1 MALDATPSNLPAEA
15 ARPRSGGQGGIPLWV
30 SALGAALLAIGFRLG
45 QHAGAYARREPPPDA
60 MSRDG
65 MGRRAESALAVDDG
79 RGRHADAPWEIPLR
93 GWKDILLRVYEN
105 IGKNR
110 VVAFAAGVTFYSIL
124 ALFPAIAAL
133 VSLYGLFADPT
144 TIAGHLDSLKG
155 VLPGGAAQ
163 IIGDELN
170 RLAAQ
175 PHQSLGLTFAVG
187 LATALWS
194 ANAGLKSLF
203 DALNLVHNEPERR
216 GFIKLNLV
224 SLTFTAAAIGFVIV
238 ALGAMVVLP
247 IVLDY
252 LGIGGVADQLIRWLR
267 WPALL
272 VVVMLGL
279 SLLYRWGPSREAA
292 RWRWIT
298 WGSAIAAILWL
309 AGSALFTFYA
319 ANFGSYD
326 KTYGSLGAVIGLM
339 VWIWIS
345 IIVILLGAEVDAEME
360 HQTARDTTTGAPKPL
375 GARGAAMADTV
386 GAAQD

>member
-15 ARPRSGGQGGIPLWV
+15 ARPRRGGQGGIPLWV

-60 MSRDG
+60 MGHRTENTPAID
-65 MGRRAESALAVDDG
+65 EG
-79 RGRHADAPWEIPLR
+79 RGRQADAPWEIPLR
-93 GWKDILLRVYEN
+93 GWKDILLRVYDN

-124 ALFPAIAAL
+124 AIFPAIAAL
-133 VSLYGLFADPT
+133 VSLYGLFADPA
-144 TIAGHLDSLKG
+144 TIAGHLDSLQG

-194 ANAGLKSLF
+194 SNAGIKSLF
-203 DALNLVHNEPERR
+203 DALNLVHGEPERR
-216 GFIKLNLV
+216 SFIKLNAV
-224 SLTFTAAAIGFVIV
+224 SLTFTAAAIGFMLV

-252 LGIGGVADQLIRWLR
+252 LGVASVADQVIRWLR

-272 VVVMLGL
+272 LAVMLGL

-298 WGSAIAAILWL
+298 VGSAIAAVLWL
-309 AGSALFTFYA
+309 AVSGLFTWYA

-345 IIVILLGAEVDAEME
+345 TIVILLGAEIDAEME
-360 HQTARDTTTGAPKPL
+360 HQTVRDTTTGAPKPL
-375 GARGAAMADTV
+375 GARGATMADTV
-386 GAAQD
+386 GAARD

>member
-1 MALDATPSNLPAEA
+1 MALDATPSSIPAEA
-15 ARPRSGGQGGIPLWV
+15 PPRRTAGQGIPLWV
-30 SALGAALLAIGFRLG
+30 SALGAALLAVGFRLG
-45 QHAGAYARREPPPDA
+45 QHAGAHARSEAPPRDTAQRADPARRLDP
-60 MSRDG
+60 
-65 MGRRAESALAVDDG
+65 G

-93 GWKDILLRVYEN
+93 GWKDILLRVYDN

-110 VVAFAAGVTFYSIL
+110 IVTFAAGVTFYSIL

-133 VSLYGLFADPT
+133 VSLYGLFADPAS
-144 TIAGHLDSLKG
+144 IASHLNSLAG
-155 VLPGGAAQ
+155 VLPGGAVQ
-163 IIGDELN
+163 VIGDQLN

-194 ANAGLKSLF
+194 ANAGIKSLF
-203 DALNLVHNEPERR
+203 DALNLVHSEPERR
-216 GFIKLNLV
+216 GLIRLNV
-224 SLTFTAAAIGFVIV
+224 ASLIFTAASIGFVLL

-247 IVLDY
+247 LVLDY
-252 LGIGGVADQLIRWLR
+252 LGLATVADEVIRWLR

-272 VVVMLGL
+272 VVVMVGL
-279 SLLYRWGPSREAA
+279 SLLYRFGPSRAEP

-298 WGSAIAAILWL
+298 WGSAVAAILWL
-309 AGSALFTFYA
+309 VASALFTWYA

-326 KTYGSLGAVIGLM
+326 KTYGSLGAVIGFM

-345 IIVILLGAEVDAEME
+345 IIVVLLGAEIDAEME
-360 HQTARDTTTGAPKPL
+360 HQTVCDTTTGGPKPL

-386 GAAQD
+386 GAARG

>member
-15 ARPRSGGQGGIPLWV
+15 ARRRSGGQSGIPLWV
-30 SALGAALLAIGFRLG
+30 SALGAALLAVGFRLG
-45 QHAGAYARREPPPDA
+45 QHAGAYARREARPGAAPRP
-60 MSRDG
+60 
-65 MGRRAESALAVDDG
+65 AESAPAREAS
-79 RGRHADAPWEIPLR
+79 RGRTADAPWEIPLR
-93 GWKDILLRVYEN
+93 GWKDILLRVYDN

-133 VSLYGLFADPT
+133 VSLYGLFADPA

-155 VLPGGAAQ
+155 VLPGGAVQ

-175 PHQSLGLTFAVG
+175 PHQALGATFAVG

-194 ANAGLKSLF
+194 SNAGIKSLF
-203 DALNLVHNEPERR
+203 DALNVVHAEPERR
-216 GFIKLNLV
+216 GFIKLNAV
-224 SLTFTAAAIGFVIV
+224 SLTFTAAAIGFVLV

-247 IVLDY
+247 LALDY
-252 LGIGGVADQLIRWLR
+252 LGLAALADQLIRWLR

-272 VVVMLGL
+272 LVVMLGL
-279 SLLYRWGPSREAA
+279 SLLYRFGPSREAP

-298 WGSAIAAILWL
+298 WGSAIAAVLWL
-309 AGSALFTFYA
+309 IVSALFTWYA

-326 KTYGSLGAVIGLM
+326 KTYGSLGAVIGFM

-345 IIVILLGAEVDAEME
+345 TIVILLGAEIDAEME
-360 HQTARDTTTGAPKPL
+360 HQTVRDTTTGAPKPL
-375 GARGAAMADTV
+375 GARGATMADTV
-386 GAAQD
+386 GAKQD